1 MIGTAIS
8 NKRTSIERPYKEI
21 AMPSDLPTPEAALRA
36 VSAPEHNPLGTAGL
50 EFVEFASRD
59 PQALGDTFT
68 RLGFK
73 AIARHIS
80 KDVTL
85 YRQGEMNFL
94 INAEPD
100 SFAARYAEEYG
111 AGICAI
117 GIRVADAQR
126 AFDPTRSALSTAL
139 SNWARGRSKA
149 RESALASC

>member
-1 MIGTAIS
+1 
-8 NKRTSIERPYKEI
+8 
-21 AMPSDLPTPEAALRA
+21 MPSDWPNSDAALPA

-50 EFVEFASRD
+50 EFVEFAARD
-59 PQALGDTFT
+59 PQALGETFT

-85 YRQGEMNFL
+85 YRQGGMNFL

-100 SFAARYAEEYG
+100 SFASRYAEEYG
-111 AGICAI
+111 VGICAI

-126 AFDPTRSALSTAL
+126 AFERAVELGAWEFEGERLGAGELLIP
-139 SNWARGRSKA
+139 
-149 RESALASC
+149 